1 MSAAPL
7 PLPDPI
13 TDWALAATPRPD
25 GAVDLV
31 FSLAALAGPTTVC
44 LLLSRD
50 EARAHARA
58 VLRAAGDGAERT
70 HRPQVD
76 VQHG

>member
-7 PLPDPI
+7 PLPEPI
-13 TDWALAATPRPD
+13 TEWALAATPRPD

-31 FSLAALAGPTTVC
+31 VSLSGPAGSTAVC
-44 LLLSRD
+44 LLLSRE
-50 EARAHARA
+50 EAREHAQA

-70 HRPQVD
+70 GGAR
-76 VQHG
+76 G

>member
-13 TDWALAATPRPD
+13 TDWVLAATPRPD

-31 FSLAALAGPTTVC
+31 VSLSGPAGSTAVC
-44 LLLSRD
+44 LLLSRE
-50 EARAHARA
+50 EARKFARS
-58 VLRAAGDGAERT
+58 VMGAAGDGAERT
-70 HRPQVD
+70 GGAR
-76 VQHG
+76 G

>member
-7 PLPDPI
+7 PLPDLL
-13 TDWALAATPRPD
+13 TDWTLVPAPRPD

-31 FSLAALAGPTTVC
+31 FSLSGPAGSTTVC

-58 VLRAAGDGAERT
+58 VLRAAGDGAGRT
-70 HRPQVD
+70 HRPE
-76 VQHG
+76 GAR

>member
-7 PLPDPI
+7 PLPEPI
-13 TDWALAATPRPD
+13 EAWTLVPAPRPD
-25 GAVDLV
+25 GSVDLV
-31 FSLAALAGPTTVC
+31 FSLSGAAGTTTVC

-58 VLRAAGDGAERT
+58 VLRAAGDGGERT
-70 HRPQVD
+70 HRMQVE
-76 VQHG
+76 GSR

>member
-1 MSAAPL
+1 MVAAPL
-7 PLPDPI
+7 PLPEPI
-13 TDWALAATPRPD
+13 DEWALAPAPRSD

-31 FSLAALAGPTTVC
+31 FSLSGPAGSTTVC

-70 HRPQVD
+70 GGAR
-76 VQHG
+76 G